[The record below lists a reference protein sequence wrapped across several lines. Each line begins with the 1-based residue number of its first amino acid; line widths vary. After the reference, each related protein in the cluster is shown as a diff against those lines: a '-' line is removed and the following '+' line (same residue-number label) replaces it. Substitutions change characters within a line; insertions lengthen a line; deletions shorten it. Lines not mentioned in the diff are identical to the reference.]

1 MMYSEFIEISGKS
14 EKYITYPEYTTY
26 IEPIYM
32 QSEMN
37 KQDFVKL
44 LEDTYKTLVY
54 PVVEK
59 AIRNLSMTDKLNMM
73 NGSESVMKPI
83 EQIDFK
89 ARKIAYCY
97 LNLLLMA

>member
-1 MMYSEFIEISGKS
+1 MNLLKLAERVKVILHTRNIRHIF
-14 EKYITYPEYTTY
+14 

-32 QSEMN
+32 QSEMT
-37 KQDFVKL
+37 KQEFVKSL
-44 LEDTYKTLVY
+44 NDTFEKLVY

-83 EQIDFK
+83 EQIDFE

-97 LNLLLMA
+97 LNLLLIA

>member
-44 LEDTYKTLVY
+44 LEDTYKTRY
-54 PVVEK
+54 
-59 AIRNLSMTDKLNMM
+59 I
-73 NGSESVMKPI
+73 
-83 EQIDFK
+83 Q
-89 ARKIAYCY
+89 
-97 LNLLLMA
+97 